1 MAKARKGKS
10 EEQKGDNSEAV
21 VRHQKL
27 CLSIDM
33 DKRRIYGYMF
43 KSLVQ
48 LHTLPS
54 KFTGIFHFVETY
66 YVRTVLHPTQNFKKL
81 WIRQSWLFSGAD
93 SF

>member
-33 DKRRIYGYMF
+33 DKRRIYGSVF
-43 KSLVQ
+43 
-48 LHTLPS
+48 
-54 KFTGIFHFVETY
+54 
-66 YVRTVLHPTQNFKKL
+66 
-81 WIRQSWLFSGAD
+81 
-93 SF
+93 